1 MKRII
6 YYIAIVLKAT
16 TFTRRSLRSGNETR
30 QEMIGCEKQCILLI
44 DEEVRTLDKELI
56 GKQDWILQSVSRNS
70 ILCPA
75 NQES

>member
-1 MKRII
+1 
-6 YYIAIVLKAT
+6 
-16 TFTRRSLRSGNETR
+16 
-30 QEMIGCEKQCILLI
+30 MIGCEKQCILLI
-44 DEEVRTLDKELI
+44 DEEVKTLDKELI